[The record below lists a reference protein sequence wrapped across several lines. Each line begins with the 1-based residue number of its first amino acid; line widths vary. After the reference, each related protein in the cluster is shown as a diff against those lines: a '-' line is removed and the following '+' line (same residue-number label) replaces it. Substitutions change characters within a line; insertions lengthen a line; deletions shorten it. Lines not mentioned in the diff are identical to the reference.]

1 MIGSVVRVRPAE
13 VVAALCAA
21 RLLEREEPELLA
33 LRVDAR
39 ARGAVAEQR
48 GVELRLRCRLDLGRR
63 RTTRQIWKVIAER
76 QVCAAF
82 EHRITRAA
90 GDEIEVG
97 HREDFMAVDRG
108 HCHFSCWSLRGK
120 NRTRSEV
127 AEFFLVISNA

>member
-1 MIGSVVRVRPAE
+1 MFGAGERRRLAE
-13 VVAALCAA
+13 VVAALRAS

-33 LRVDAR
+33 LRGDAR

-97 HREDFMAVDRG
+97 HREDIMAVDRG
-108 HCHFSCWSLRGK
+108 HCHFLCWSLRGK
-120 NRTRSEV
+120 NETGSEV
-127 AEFFLVISNA
+127 ADFFLVISSA